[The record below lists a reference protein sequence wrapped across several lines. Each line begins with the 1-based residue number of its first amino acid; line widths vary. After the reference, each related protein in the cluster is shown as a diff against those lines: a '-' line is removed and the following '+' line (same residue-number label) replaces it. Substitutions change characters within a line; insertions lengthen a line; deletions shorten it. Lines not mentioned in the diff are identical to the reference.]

1 MRAIQVGRDFYR
13 KQAFLFVSRERQYK
27 TGCNAN
33 SVKPSL
39 DLIKEREKMDRMAIA
54 DRRQLRRKLTFW
66 RVAAVLLLIAACFTA
81 YRMVYT
87 PSSKSGSAHVA
98 RVEISGLIRDDTELL
113 ERLDKI
119 AKSDNA
125 KALIVSIS
133 SPGGTTYGGERIFKA
148 IRAVSD
154 KKPVVADVRTLAASA
169 GYMIASAG
177 DVIVA
182 GETSITGSIGVIF
195 QYPQVGP
202 LLDKLGVSLQ
212 EIKSTP
218 LKAEPSP
225 FHEPPEEAKTMI
237 RSMIMDTYDWFVDLV
252 ADRRKLPREE
262 VLKLAD
268 GSIFTGRQALA
279 VKLVDRLGGDE
290 EIRAYLKERGID
302 ENLPVADWR
311 APSSSTPFSLL
322 GLAKVARMLGYEDFL
337 PLAGAA
343 SEATDK
349 LFLDGLVSVWQVEP
363 H

>member
-1 MRAIQVGRDFYR
+1 
-13 KQAFLFVSRERQYK
+13 
-27 TGCNAN
+27 
-33 SVKPSL
+33 
-39 DLIKEREKMDRMAIA
+39 
-54 DRRQLRRKLTFW
+54 
-66 RVAAVLLLIAACFTA
+66 
-81 YRMVYT
+81 
-87 PSSKSGSAHVA
+87 
-98 RVEISGLIRDDTELL
+98 
-113 ERLDKI
+113 
-119 AKSDNA
+119 
-125 KALIVSIS
+125 
-133 SPGGTTYGGERIFKA
+133 
-148 IRAVSD
+148 
-154 KKPVVADVRTLAASA
+154 
-169 GYMIASAG
+169 
-177 DVIVA
+177 
-182 GETSITGSIGVIF
+182 
-195 QYPQVGP
+195 
-202 LLDKLGVSLQ
+202 
-212 EIKSTP
+212 

-252 ADRRKLPREE
+252 ADRRKLSREE